1 MVSKPGPAGVLHPA
15 DSSPIT
21 AGMTMEKVAGS
32 PTSVFS
38 GAFHKDYMD
47 SLMRDPEELPRYV
60 MTGNGATMMAN
71 RISHFYDLRGPSM
84 TLDTGCSTGLVALHQ
99 ACQSLKTRDATM
111 AVVVGANILLSP
123 DVFVLWS
130 SLG

>member
-1 MVSKPGPAGVLHPA
+1 M
-15 DSSPIT
+15 DE
-21 AGMTMEKVAGS
+21 MAGS
-32 PTSVFS
+32 QTAVFS
-38 GAFHKDYMD
+38 GAFYKDYMD

-84 TLDTGCSTGLVALHQ
+84 TVDTGCSTGLVALHQ
-99 ACQSLKTRDATM
+99 ACQSLKTSDARM
-111 AVVVGANILLSP
+111 AVVVGANIMINP
-123 DVFVLWS
+123 DIFVLWS